1 MKFLIMIEL
10 PKETLDFF
18 NGDELRARIFYEK
31 YSLSDENGNRLE
43 KTPVEMW
50 RRIASAL
57 ASVEKSEDKKKKF
70 EEEFYWL
77 LEDFKFVPGGR
88 ILFGAGSIHKAT
100 LLNCYYLPIKEDS
113 LEGIF
118 TTAKEMARTY
128 AYGGGVGI
136 DISVLR
142 PKGAPVHNAARFST
156 GAVSFMEL
164 FSVTT
169 GTIGQTGRRGALM
182 ITIDVSHPD
191 IEDFI
196 EVKKDKKSVRYAN
209 ISVKVSDDFM
219 KAVTEDKPFKLH
231 FKNDKVEFNREVKAR
246 DLWKRIIENALAT
259 GDPGVMFWDRMKKES
274 PTEYDDKMA
283 IKGTNPC
290 LLGDTF
296 LQTEYGLT
304 QIAKLEMRQNF
315 LAADTKD
322 KTTVKKVWI
331 TGTKDVYKFETSMGY
346 FLKATSNHNV
356 MSREGEDINPTEKL
370 IISHL
375 SGERYTTISKLA
387 NLTGLSNT
395 TLSKYTNI
403 LSKKSLISIHE
414 NKYGGYFIRLLPEA
428 EKINKFYWKEIGD
441 LRVGDK
447 LLMSVKEGVFPT
459 DYLIMPKFEQVEAV
473 NGHKRKVFHFPEII
487 NEDVGGLLGWIVT
500 DGTSVPYNRKDSR
513 LLDSEKTIEIIATNR
528 DEDDDIK
535 KLFTNVFG
543 VKPSGGKFRKSKM
556 VKDWRVSGQN
566 LDGFIRYFRLDRYHD
581 IIEVQSQILSSPKS
595 VVASF
600 IKRAFQGDGS
610 CVYDRVTIDSISD
623 KFIFALQQLL
633 LKFGIISSVKTVKR
647 VAPRKDIYVLDI
659 TDLKSLERFRDN
671 IGFVSRDKKEALN
684 KLISRMKKMLGRGN
698 TQFSSKYRW
707 IDDTHIEVKLIGKSY
722 LGKFPVYD
730 CETSTHSFVANGFV
744 VHNCSEQP
752 LENYGACD
760 LGALN
765 LSYFVKNKFEKNAE
779 VDWNTLERTIKL
791 GVRFLDNVLD
801 YSYDKHALK
810 EQAEETVY
818 ARRIGL
824 GFMGLADMLIGM
836 GLKYDSDESIKFVDS
851 LMKRI
856 TEIAYDE
863 SVNLA
868 VEKGSFP
875 AFVAEKHV
883 SRDFVSRL
891 DKKLVDR
898 IKKQGLRNSC
908 ILTVAPTGSISTM
921 TGVSGGVEPIFA
933 LSYTRRSESLS
944 EESFDVL
951 DPFVKEYM
959 DRFGIKSVK
968 DLPGIFVTAHGIDP
982 LFRVKMQ
989 ATIQKHIDSSISST
1003 VNLPSS
1009 ASYEVVDKIY
1019 RYAWESGC
1027 KSITVYREGSKEDIL
1042 KSKDEDNDSLNRVEE
1057 KRLSS
1062 ANKLNRPYML
1072 HGTTM
1077 KLPIAEG
1084 SLYITMNKDDDHI
1097 EEIFISLGR
1106 SGESEKAYTE
1116 AIGRLISI
1124 YLQEGGDVDRIIKT
1138 LKGIKGGSSTW
1149 FNGMQIFSV
1158 PDAVSKALEME
1169 EKGINIS
1176 KVGNLHTVI
1185 SPGAAKN
1192 DGFSVCPACG
1202 QKTLV
1207 FENGCYICK
1216 NCGYTKCE

>member
-1 MKFLIMIEL
+1 MIEL

-18 NGDELRARIFYEK
+18 DGDELRARLFYEK

-50 RRIASAL
+50 KRISREL
-57 ASVEKSEDKKKKF
+57 ASVEKSAEKKKKF

-88 ILFGAGSIHKAT
+88 ILFGAGSKHKAT
-100 LLNCYYLPIKEDS
+100 LLNCYYLPIKDDS
-113 LEGIF
+113 IEGIF

-128 AYGGGVGI
+128 SYGGGVGI
-136 DISVLR
+136 DISILR
-142 PKGAPVHNAARFST
+142 PKGSPVHNAARFST

-182 ITIDVSHPD
+182 ITMDVSHPD

-196 EVKKDKKSVRYAN
+196 ESKKDKKSIRYAN

-219 KAVTEDKPFKLH
+219 KAVEEDKPYLLH
-231 FKNDKVEFNREVKAR
+231 FKNNKVEFNREVKAR
-246 DLWKRIIENALAT
+246 DIWKRIIENALAT

-274 PTEYDDKMA
+274 PTEYDDRMA

-304 QIAKLEMRQNF
+304 PIAKLETRQDF
-315 LAADTKD
+315 VAADTKD
-322 KTTVKKVWI
+322 KTNVKKVWI

-346 FLKATSNHNV
+346 FLNATTNHNV
-356 MSREGEDINPTEKL
+356 MSREGEDVNPTEKL
-370 IISHL
+370 IIDNLSVDHYITL
-375 SGERYTTISKLA
+375 SGLA
-387 NLTGLSNT
+387 DLTGLSSS
-395 TLSKYTNI
+395 TLSKNI
-403 LSKKSLISIHE
+403 SVLSKKSLIKISKDKHQ
-414 NKYGGYFIRLLPEA
+414 KYLIKLAPTAGR
-428 EKINKFYWKEIGD
+428 INSFYWNEIGN
-441 LRVGDK
+441 LKLGDK
-447 LLMSVKEGVFPT
+447 LLMSIKEGVFPKN
-459 DYLIMPKFEQVEAV
+459 YLLMPQFEQV
-473 NGHKRKVFHFPEII
+473 NDTKGHRRNVFHFPETI
-487 NEDVGGLLGWIVT
+487 NEDVGALLGWIVT
-500 DGTSVPYNRKDSR
+500 DGTSIPYKGERSR
-513 LLDSEKTIEIIATNR
+513 LLDSEKSIKIISVND
-528 DEDDDIK
+528 DEDRDIRNLIK
-535 KLFTNVFG
+535 SVFG
-543 VKPSGGKFRKSKM
+543 VEPKGGKLRKTNKA
-556 VKDWRVSGQN
+556 KDWKVFGQN
-566 LDGFIRYFRLDRYHD
+566 LDGFIRQFGLDRYHD
-581 IIEVQSQILSSPKS
+581 NIEVPEQILSSPKS

-600 IKRAFQGDGS
+600 IKRAFQGNGS
-610 CVYDRVTIDSISD
+610 CVYDRVTIDSISE
-623 KFIFALQQLL
+623 KFIFTLQQLL
-633 LKFGIISSVKTVKR
+633 LKFGIISSVKTTKR
-647 VAPRKDIYVLDI
+647 NAPRKNIYTLNI
-659 TDLKSLERFRDN
+659 TDLKSLERFREEIN
-671 IGFVSRDKKEALN
+671 FVSKDKKGALDS
-684 KLISRMKKMLGRGN
+684 LILRMKKELGRGN

-707 IDDTHIEVKLIGKSY
+707 VDDTHIEVKLIGKSY

-765 LSYFVKNKFEKNAE
+765 LSYFVKNRFEKNAE
-779 VDWNTLERTIKL
+779 VDWDALDRTIRL

-801 YSYDKHALK
+801 YSYDRHALK
-810 EQAEETVY
+810 EQADETVY

-836 GLKYDSDESIKFVDS
+836 GLKYDSEESIKFVDS

-856 TEIAYDE
+856 KETAYDE

-891 DKKLVDR
+891 DKKIVDR
-898 IKKQGLRNSC
+898 IKKEGLRNAC

-921 TGVSGGVEPIFA
+921 AGVSGGIEPIFA

-944 EESFDVL
+944 EGSFDVL

-959 DRFGIKSVK
+959 ERFGIKDIK
-968 DLPGIFVTAHGIDP
+968 DLPDIFVTAHKIDP
-982 LFRVKMQ
+982 MLRVKMQ

-1003 VNLPSS
+1003 VNLQSS
-1009 ASYEVVDKIY
+1009 AGYEVVDKIY
-1019 RYAWESGC
+1019 REAWKLGC

-1042 KSKDEDNDSLNRVEE
+1042 KAKDEDNDSLNKVEE
-1057 KRLSS
+1057 KKLSS
-1062 ANKLNRPYML
+1062 ANKLNRPYIL
-1072 HGTTM
+1072 RGTTM

-1097 EEIFISLGR
+1097 EEVFISLGR

-1138 LKGIKGGSSTW
+1138 LKGIKGGSSIW

-1158 PDAVSKALEME
+1158 PDAISKALEME
-1169 EKGINIS
+1169 EKGIDIN
-1176 KVGNLHTVI
+1176 KAGNLHTVI
-1185 SPGAAKN
+1185 NPEKSKN
-1192 DGFSVCPACG
+1192 EGFSVCPACG